1 LADLWGADETTG
13 NNFPFPG
20 DNGDWTK
27 WSAFLQQVINDVK
40 SNGMANSY
48 TTQLECWNE
57 PDINFGGRPQAQFNE
72 AFVRCAKALRAAFP
86 QGGTFLPVNGPAT
99 ATRPDPSN
107 TWWQSFASYLQN
119 NGGTAVQPDVWT
131 WHLEENNNND
141 PVYSSQ
147 YLKSWLPG
155 LNNGIG
161 YQISEYS
168 IRSQQVPSWQA
179 WFKARFQRVGFNGW
193 VNHGRLH
200 HPLLLP

>member
-1 LADLWGADETTG
+1 MFALKLADLWGADETTG

-20 DNGDWTK
+20 DNGDWSK
-27 WSAFLQQVINDVK
+27 WTSFLQQIVTDLK
-40 SNGMANSY
+40 TNGMANAY

-72 AFVRCAKALRAAFP
+72 AFVRCTKALRAAFP
-86 QGGTFLPVNGPAT
+86 KSGPSFLPVNGPAT
-99 ATRPDPSN
+99 ASRPDPSN
-107 TWWQSFASYLQN
+107 GWWQSFATYIKN

-141 PVYSSQ
+141 PIYSSQ
-147 YLKSWLPG
+147 YLNSWLPGYG

-161 YQISEYS
+161 YQVSEYS

-179 WFKARFQRVGFNGW
+179 WFKARFERVKFNG
-193 VNHGRLH
+193 
-200 HPLLLP
+200 